1 MQPKSCNRHLNRR
14 QSAEAEDVI
23 VIYLIL
29 LIFILS
35 SRALDHICLVPVN
48 IDHST
53 AAHTHTKYDFSLG
66 VACSLERFLIGFLL
80 SVPDGDVY
88 PTP

>member
-1 MQPKSCNRHLNRR
+1 MQPKGCNRHLNRR

-23 VIYLIL
+23 VIYQIL

-53 AAHTHTKYDFSLG
+53 VAHTHKIRFFSW
-66 VACSLERFLIGFLL
+66 CSMQFGAVSYWILTFSTRW
-80 SVPDGDVY
+80 
-88 PTP
+88 